1 MWSYFVLLM
10 IHKMPQRQKQ
20 PCRQRKPWE
29 ASAFH
34 WAQTMSSPRSTW
46 LLRYDVVCLPAVL
59 PDYCYASLTDE
70 SACSGILLHPDSRRW
85 VAAAWVL
92 QVEWQSQLHVSAVA
106 CICAVPD
113 FSICSH
119 RSFLPPRPA
128 AAMGRT
134 SSSLRY
140 PQVLCVISQYPWFS
154 FYYKILQVTEQLL
167 KQDNVLNTYSKQQLA
182 QNHPAGLFLT
192 DLCHQC
198 PQAPIPGKII
208 RSVTMDNRP
217 PACQQHTQ
225 TIQPSRQCTPCSCTA
240 VCLQDRYYKYACAG
254 CTTPS

>member
-1 MWSYFVLLM
+1 M
-10 IHKMPQRQKQ
+10 
-20 PCRQRKPWE
+20 
-29 ASAFH
+29 
-34 WAQTMSSPRSTW
+34 
-46 LLRYDVVCLPAVL
+46 
-59 PDYCYASLTDE
+59 
-70 SACSGILLHPDSRRW
+70 
-85 VAAAWVL
+85 
-92 QVEWQSQLHVSAVA
+92 
-106 CICAVPD
+106 CAVPD

-167 KQDNVLNTYSKQQLA
+167 KQDSVLNTYSKQQLA
-182 QNHPAGLFLT
+182 QNHLAGIFLT

-208 RSVTMDNRP
+208 RSVTTTVTTMHTMLLHSGLSSGPVSQDMLCRVHYPKLDFPLSISP
-217 PACQQHTQ
+217 PKRIGWTEGADQLLTRCASPLHEHSALMLTCQQKAND
-225 TIQPSRQCTPCSCTA
+225 TA
-240 VCLQDRYYKYACAG
+240 CCIA
-254 CTTPS
+254 T